1 MEAEH
6 GLIQG
11 KCEKQKHL
19 SIIEPLGQKGAELVT
34 DLEELREV
42 YSRSSL
48 QVPPKISHFKSQ
60 TKFINFEMTD

>member
-1 MEAEH
+1 MKNKN
-6 GLIQG
+6 ISPP
-11 KCEKQKHL
+11 L
-19 SIIEPLGQKGAELVT
+19 SCGALGQKGAELVT
-34 DLEELREV
+34 DLEELWEV